1 MMELI
6 HLRWIRV
13 SLINEALMREWLM
26 LTSLTQIAQRLGR
39 GRYRPGRTGTLQTQL
54 VSVTSTR
61 ARLLEKPSVSA
72 SREHRLFM
80 GVLGSLAVTMDL
92 H

>member
-13 SLINEALMREWLM
+13 SLINEALCESGW
-26 LTSLTQIAQRLGR
+26 SLTQILRRLGR
-39 GRYRPGRTGTLQTQL
+39 GRCRPGRAGTLQTQPG
-54 VSVTSTR
+54 SVPSTR
-61 ARLLEKPSVSA
+61 ARLLWKSQNVSA
-72 SREHRLFM
+72 RREHRLYM